1 MKRIERWAEPTLRLE
16 TRGVSFLIPPHV
28 RYEGKPNEQA
38 SLFVC
43 DPSGNVLEFK
53 AFADPERLLETEG

>member
-1 MKRIERWAEPTLRLE
+1 MNWHDSRSTPVTHARFARSINEPVP
-16 TRGVSFLIPPHV
+16 VSDP
-28 RYEGKPNEQA
+28 EGKPNEQA

-53 AFADPERLLETEG
+53 AFADPERLFETEG

>member
-1 MKRIERWAEPTLRLE
+1 M
-16 TRGVSFLIPPHV
+16 V
-28 RYEGKPNEQA
+28 RYEGKPSEQA